1 MKEYFILSVWRV
13 LLRENEQSCKKL
25 LLIEL
30 FRCWEIREQG
40 PGPQK
45 SERISR
51 KQQQQQQKPVM
62 RERELSSTV
71 LQQVQSVRDP
81 SI

>member
-1 MKEYFILSVWRV
+1 LKEYFILSIWRV

-51 KQQQQQQKPVM
+51 KKQQKPVM
-62 RERELSSTV
+62 RELSSTE
-71 LQQVQSVRDP
+71 LQQVQSVRDS